1 MQVVAVGSVA
11 LDTIR
16 ARGACHVERL
26 GGSASYFGLA
36 AAHFG
41 PVGLVGVV
49 GDDFPPEHLELLRA
63 RGADLRGLERR
74 TGRTFR
80 WETEYAEDLKERS
93 TLRTEEGVF
102 AGYGPRLPED
112 YRDAGAL
119 FLANIDPDLQ
129 RAVLA
134 QAGSVPLIAADT
146 MDYWIRGKP
155 AALEAVI
162 KAAHLLLVNDEEAV
176 QLTGR
181 SSQPE
186 AIVALH
192 ERGPAVVVLKK
203 GPHGVLALG
212 PWGWLALPGLPLTTV
227 VDPTG
232 AGDAFAGGLIG
243 FVAGRDWRQRDVF
256 APALAVAT
264 AIASL
269 VVEEIGV
276 GGLARDRGTE
286 IRSRCARLRE
296 MTEFEVPR
304 GF

>member
-16 ARGACHVERL
+16 IHGACHAELL

-49 GDDFPPEHLELLRA
+49 GDDFPEAHVELLRS

-74 TGRTFR
+74 AGRTFR
-80 WETEYAEDLKERS
+80 WETEYADDVKSRR

-102 AGYGPRLPED
+102 GGYRPRLPES
-112 YRDAGAL
+112 YRAAAAL

-129 RAVLA
+129 QVVLA
-134 QAGSVPLIAADT
+134 QAGAVPLIAVDT

-155 AALEAVI
+155 ESLARVI
-162 KAAHLLLVNDEEAV
+162 AAAHVLLVNDEEATE
-176 QLTGR
+176 LTGKG
-181 SSQPE
+181 SLPE
-186 AIVALH
+186 AIEALRA
-192 ERGPAVVVLKK
+192 RGPAAVVMKK

-212 PWGWLALPGLPLTTV
+212 PWGWLALPGLPSTRV

-232 AGDAFAGGLIG
+232 AGDTFAGGLIG
-243 FVAGRDWRQRDVF
+243 FLAGHDWRAREVF
-256 APALAVAT
+256 ATALAVAT
-264 AIASL
+264 ALASL
-269 VVEEIGV
+269 SVEAVGV
-276 GGLARDRGTE
+276 AGLARDGSAE
-286 IRSRCARLRE
+286 IRSRCAQLRE
-296 MTEFEVPR
+296 MTAFEVPR
-304 GF
+304 RF

>member
-16 ARGACHVERL
+16 IRGVSHPELL

-49 GDDFPPEHLELLRA
+49 GEDFPEEHLGLLRS
-63 RGADLRGLERR
+63 RGADLSGLERR
-74 TGRTFR
+74 AGRTFR
-80 WETEYAEDLKERS
+80 WETEYADDVKSRR

-102 AGYGPRLPED
+102 RGYRPRLPD
-112 YRDAGAL
+112 AYRDAAAL

-129 RAVLA
+129 QVVLA
-134 QAGSVPLIAADT
+134 QTGAVPLIAVDT
-146 MDYWIRGKP
+146 MDYWIQGKP
-155 AALEAVI
+155 DSLAKVI
-162 KAAHLLLVNDEEAV
+162 EAAHVLLVNDEEAAD
-176 QLTGR
+176 LTGKG
-181 SSQPE
+181 SLPE
-186 AIVALH
+186 AIEALRA
-192 ERGPAVVVLKK
+192 RGPAAIVLKK

-212 PWGWLALPGLPLTTV
+212 PWGWLAMPGLPSTQV

-232 AGDAFAGGLIG
+232 AGDTFAGGLIG
-243 FVAGRDWRQRDVF
+243 FLAGRDWRERDVF

-264 AIASL
+264 ALASL
-269 VVEEIGV
+269 AVEGIGV
-276 GGLARDRGTE
+276 AGIARDCSAE
-286 IRSRCARLRE
+286 IRSRCARLRA

-304 GF
+304 DF